1 MLCEWHSDA
10 YYHMN
15 TFLFYHGSNG
25 YIGYHQTVSVE
36 FSSQFHGCC
45 PNRWWFLWVSQA
57 LWQLL
62 ADHHCVF
69 WWAAGILIEKNWPP
83 FLPILHHNVAKDIP
97 LHTQRIQYL
106 AYGIWLGTKLFIQSM
121 EPSNCRLFPVWL
133 LPCLIQFQWTLHT
146 LCSLQTVLIL
156 CSTVP
161 WLIPHS
167 FILVCVP
174 LLFHQ
179 GW

>member
-1 MLCEWHSDA
+1 
-10 YYHMN
+10 
-15 TFLFYHGSNG
+15 
-25 YIGYHQTVSVE
+25 
-36 FSSQFHGCC
+36 
-45 PNRWWFLWVSQA
+45 
-57 LWQLL
+57 
-62 ADHHCVF
+62 
-69 WWAAGILIEKNWPP
+69 LIEKNWPP